1 MFRKRVRR
9 LLYRIGNICY
19 EEVLMM
25 RQVKVIKTS
34 SSKTME
40 DRINETIQNLNGEF
54 VDIKL
59 TGAYD
64 GSSERFLAIII
75 YEKNE

>member
-1 MFRKRVRR
+1 
-9 LLYRIGNICY
+9 
-19 EEVLMM
+19 M

-40 DRINETIQNLNGEF
+40 DRINETIQNLSGEF